1 MFLSNILLKEKH
13 ITVNEP
19 VPAQKMRI
27 EMERSN
33 AMPSEV
39 KGEIL
44 NCVISLNVILKD
56 ESNRNVVEIKVSYLI
71 IVKLEEAYSK
81 ELADRIFTVLNSV
94 YIQSVNDLL
103 REASYPPIP
112 FNIKC

>member
-1 MFLSNILLKEKH
+1 MLLSNILLKEKH

-44 NCVISLNVILKD
+44 
-56 ESNRNVVEIKVSYLI
+56 
-71 IVKLEEAYSK
+71 
-81 ELADRIFTVLNSV
+81 F
-94 YIQSVNDLL
+94 
-103 REASYPPIP
+103 
-112 FNIKC
+112 